1 MTGAMGGFRGFLC
14 THQEMNVTVIYRCVR
29 PQIASVLHVFS
40 SVEEPNLLAHPALTY
55 CCAASCCDLNPL
67 TKLANNARSKTTQ
80 KPNLGLTYTYGTPG
94 LGSGLA
100 SPRLWTSLLGFI
112 VILLAIF
119 MIFQNVVSFK
129 RAKKILPL
137 LQKESAGPYS
147 DTTVKDG
154 IILPKVTYREDV
166 AEEGRENE
174 KSSQLSQVGD
184 AAKSKKQARSLG
196 MSSRQTSTLSQL
208 NPTELLALTCVGED
222 DRKIIEEEENQ
233 LEERVRGRGEEG
245 THDLMSSEVEIVP
258 PLEPAYYPGR
268 QVRRL
273 WQGGQDNNL
282 YRYTHLDRLV
292 YPPGYIV

>member
-1 MTGAMGGFRGFLC
+1 MGAMGGFRGFLC

-29 PQIASVLHVFS
+29 PQIASVLHIFS

-55 CCAASCCDLNPL
+55 CCAASCCDLDPIS
-67 TKLANNARSKTTQ
+67 KLAAPGSKTTP

-112 VILLAIF
+112 VVLLAIF

-166 AEEGRENE
+166 AEEGGENK
-174 KSSQLSQVGD
+174 KSSQDVE
-184 AAKSKKQARSLG
+184 ASKTKRSLG
-196 MSSRQTSTLSQL
+196 LSSRQTSTLSQL

-222 DRKIIEEEENQ
+222 DRKIIEEEENK
-233 LEERVRGRGEEG
+233 LGEKVRGRGEEG